1 MTYTFGPV
9 PSRRLGRS
17 LGVNNIPPQ
26 HCTYACVYCQLGD
39 PQRVSTRR
47 REFYPPPEVI
57 ASVRDR
63 MEDLARTGEA
73 PPDYITIVPDG
84 EPTLDRGLG
93 ELVSGLRDVLVRR
106 VQTSPGGG
114 APPPEG
120 VATARGPAAAPR
132 IAVITN
138 GSLLSDAAVRA
149 ALAPTDW
156 VSVKIDAAEE
166 AIWRRID
173 RPARDLDFEAVLAGI
188 AAFAGEF
195 NGTLASE
202 TMLVAGL
209 NDEDAQLAAI
219 AARVVAL
226 PRPDGAA
233 TGAERPSVGGGGA
246 PTGPDVAYLSV
257 PTRPPAVG
265 WVAPPEE
272 ERILAAYRIFTE
284 AGLAVEL
291 NTGYEAGEFSAGD
304 DVAGGILA
312 IGAVHP
318 IERSALED
326 LLARSGATW
335 SVVEALLGEGRLLE
349 KEYRGRRF
357 YVTRLRRR

>member
-93 ELVSGLRDVLVRR
+93 ELVSGLRDVL
-106 VQTSPGGG
+106 
-114 APPPEG
+114 
-120 VATARGPAAAPR
+120 ATQGPAAAPR

-195 NGTLASE
+195 NGTLATE